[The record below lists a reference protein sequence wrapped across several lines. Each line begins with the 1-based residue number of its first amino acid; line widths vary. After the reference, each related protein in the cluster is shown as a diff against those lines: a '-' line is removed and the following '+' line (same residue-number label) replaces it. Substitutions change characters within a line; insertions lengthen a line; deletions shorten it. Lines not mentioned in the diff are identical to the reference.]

1 MSTLFPQLR
10 CVFPPGRLPASLLL
24 AGISLVMAP
33 SAESANTKT
42 FKARFAC
49 SSDRSI
55 DATFIDG
62 KRSSVNLV
70 LSDGRRL
77 ALPHARS
84 GSGARY
90 ATDDQ
95 SVVFWNKG
103 NTAFVEESG
112 KTTYADCVAV
122 KSQKR

>member
-1 MSTLFPQLR
+1 MSRLSRLR
-10 CVFPPGRLPASLLL
+10 DVNRPRQTPALLLL
-24 AGISLVMAP
+24 AGMALVTAP
-33 SAESANTKT
+33 PAQSATAKT
-42 FKARFAC
+42 IKASFAS
-49 SSDRSI
+49 SSDKSI
-55 DATFIDG
+55 DATFING

-77 ALPHARS
+77 ALPHALS

-103 NTAFVEESG
+103 NTAFLEEAG

-122 KSQKR
+122 KSKKP